1 MMEEKI
7 IKEGKISIVTI
18 IIRLVIDLCACMI
31 IIGFFWV
38 VRDIIK
44 FLTTKLTITDKRL
57 NGKTGLINTNE
68 LDSPLN
74 KINGVQVKQKL
85 FGKIFNY
92 GTISVTTAS
101 TVFNFDYIDHPNEF
115 KNLLNNQIEIYE
127 DDRMQKQAQKMAEAM
142 KK

>member
-1 MMEEKI
+1 MI